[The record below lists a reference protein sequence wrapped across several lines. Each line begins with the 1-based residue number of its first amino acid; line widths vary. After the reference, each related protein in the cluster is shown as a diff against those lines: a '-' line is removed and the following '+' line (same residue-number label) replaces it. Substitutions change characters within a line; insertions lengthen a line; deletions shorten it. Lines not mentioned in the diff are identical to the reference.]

1 MHSLVGQVG
10 NLRRIGNPPL
20 DPEPVCSSRRGI
32 RLWPGERIFA
42 SEPPER
48 RLQGRIACPTT
59 HATMK
64 FVQLPVDSAVP
75 EILRHLREANNLV
88 LEAPPGAGKTT
99 RVPPALLHLDDR
111 DILVLEPRRLAAR
124 LAARF
129 VAQQLGERVGETVG
143 YQVRFEEAAGPRT
156 RLRFVTEGVLTRK
169 LLSDPTLARTGC
181 VVLDEFHERRLEG
194 DLALALLR
202 RLQQTTRR
210 DLRLL
215 VMSATL
221 DAAPVARYLGG
232 ARVIRSEGRQY
243 PLDIEYSPHSAAP
256 LEQQVAAAV
265 ERLAARTVAGHM
277 LVFLPGAAE
286 IRRAQ
291 TACAALAARLGFLV
305 LPLHGDQSPE
315 EQDRVIL
322 TDPVGPSQ
330 QRKII
335 LATNVAESSI
345 TIEGVAAVIDSGLAR
360 MAGHSPWSG
369 MPTLEIA
376 RISQASANQRA
387 GRAGRTGPG
396 RAIRLYPLDDFVRR
410 AAHET
415 PEILRA
421 DLSPVALL
429 LRAMG
434 LGGLESLEWL
444 DAPPGAAAKHAEELL
459 RQLGADGETGREMA
473 RYPLHPRLARLI
485 VEARRRGVAEDGCTV
500 AALLSAGERLPARA
514 AHASRSDLLALLDAQ
529 RVAGWEPRTEQV
541 VRQVRRAVNPP
552 KQSRGVTSS
561 LQRDEDA
568 LLISVLAAFPDRVAR
583 RRQGSDLQLA
593 SGGPAQLGPSS
604 TVTQAQFLVAVEAED
619 RRDQKAPL
627 VRIASAIEPEWLVD
641 LFPERVAEVATVE
654 WNRSAERVEGVS
666 ALMFGQIAIEQTR
679 REPNAAAAGELL
691 AQKAIEAGLARFV
704 DMDEL
709 GAFLERARFAAP
721 YMEMPAL
728 GVEAANEVL
737 RALARERK
745 SFTEL
750 AEAARRELL
759 RTLHRQLPRGLDA
772 IAPESIK
779 LPGGRQLRVHYEP
792 GQPPWIASRLQDFF
806 GMRETPRIAG
816 GKAPLVVRLLAP
828 NQRPVQMTSDLAGFW
843 DRLYPEVRKE
853 LSRRYPKHKWP

>member
-1 MHSLVGQVG
+1 M
-10 NLRRIGNPPL
+10 PL
-20 DPEPVCSSRRGI
+20 WNC
-32 RLWPGERIFA
+32 
-42 SEPPER
+42 
-48 RLQGRIACPTT
+48 
-59 HATMK
+59 
-64 FVQLPVDSAVP
+64 VQLPVDSAVP

-99 RVPPALLHLDDR
+99 RVPPALLDLDGR
-111 DILVLEPRRLAAR
+111 EVLVLEPRRLAAR

-129 VAQQLGERVGETVG
+129 VAQQRGERVGETVG

-194 DLALALLR
+194 DFALALLH
-202 RLQQTTRR
+202 RLQQTSRR

-221 DAAPVARYLGG
+221 DAAPVAHYLGG

-243 PLDIEYSPHSAAP
+243 PLEIEYSPHSAAP
-256 LEQQVAAAV
+256 LEQQVAAAA
-265 ERLAARTVAGHM
+265 ERLAVHGMARGIAGHM

-291 TACAALAARLGFLV
+291 TACAALAARLGCIV

-322 TDPVGPSQ
+322 TNPVGPSQ

-396 RAIRLYPLDDFVRR
+396 RAIRLYPLEDFVRR

-434 LGGLESLEWL
+434 LGGLESLDWL
-444 DAPPGAAAKHAEELL
+444 DAPPGAAVKHAEELL

-473 RYPLHPRLARLI
+473 RYPLHPRLARLV

-514 AHASRSDLLALLDAQ
+514 AHNSRSDLLALLDAQ
-529 RVAGWEPRTEQV
+529 CVAPREARTQQV

-552 KQSRGVTSS
+552 KQARGVSFKGH
-561 LQRDEDA
+561 EDA

-593 SGGPAQLGPSS
+593 SGGPAQLAPSS

-627 VRIASAIEPEWLVD
+627 VRIASAIEPEWLLD
-641 LFPERVAEVATVE
+641 LFPERVVEVATVE
-654 WNRSAERVEGVS
+654 WNRSAERVEGMS

-679 REPNAAAAGELL
+679 READAAAAGELL
-691 AQKAIEAGLARFV
+691 AGKAIEAGLARFV
-704 DMDEL
+704 DMEEL
-709 GAFLERARFAAP
+709 EAFLDRARFAAP
-721 YMEMPAL
+721 YLEIPSVGM
-728 GVEAANEVL
+728 EAANEVL

-750 AEAARRELL
+750 EEAARRELL

-772 IAPESIK
+772 TAPESIK
-779 LPGGRQLRVHYEP
+779 LPGGRQVRVHYEP
-792 GQPPWIASRLQDFF
+792 GQPPWVASRLQDFF
-806 GMRETPRIAG
+806 GMRETPHIAG
-816 GKAPLVVRLLAP
+816 GKVPLVVRLLAP

-843 DRLYPEVRKE
+843 ERLYPQVRKE
-853 LSRRYPKHKWP
+853 LSRRYPKHKWPELP